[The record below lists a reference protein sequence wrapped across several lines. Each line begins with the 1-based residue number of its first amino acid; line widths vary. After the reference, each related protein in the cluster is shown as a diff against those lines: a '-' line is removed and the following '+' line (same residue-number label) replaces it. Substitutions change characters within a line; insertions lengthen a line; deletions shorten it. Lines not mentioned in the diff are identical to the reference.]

1 LHVIAAEMKAN
12 QAERVET
19 IVDAAA
25 ALVFA
30 SAVAFVLLHIW
41 GVPAFGVAVA
51 GLSFFGAFYALG
63 QVEPE
68 NQAYENA
75 PFAVREVPVFA
86 SEELVLT
93 EADRLYPADE
103 PAEELL
109 LTEALAH
116 VGSDSRV
123 VRLFEPA
130 AIPTPGELKARID
143 RHVAARRRGR
153 PHHDQAAPPDAS
165 QALFDALTEL
175 RRSLR

>member
-1 LHVIAAEMKAN
+1 MRAG
-12 QAERVET
+12 QAERIET
-19 IVDAAA
+19 AVDCAA
-25 ALVFA
+25 ALLFA
-30 SAVAFVLLHIW
+30 GGVAFVLLQVW

-51 GLSFFGAFYALG
+51 ALSFFGAFYALG

-68 NQAYENA
+68 NQAYDNA

-86 SEELVLT
+86 SEELMLT
-93 EADRLYPADE
+93 EADRLYPDDA

-116 VGSDSRV
+116 VGSASRV

-130 AIPTPGELKARID
+130 AIPTAGELKARID
-143 RHVAARRRGR
+143 RHVAAGR
-153 PHHDQAAPPDAS
+153 QGRAHHDQAAPPDAS